1 MAVKRGK
8 LSKAQSEKPRSAGFT
23 GTRRKI
29 ARFGWK
35 PDLPDQRDYSYAVPA
50 EVVKD
55 MTPSVD
61 LRAQCPA
68 VYDQGRI
75 GSCTANGIAGAL
87 EFDMMKQGLA
97 DFTPSR
103 LFIYYNERA
112 MEGTTGS
119 DAGAYIRD
127 GIKSVVSQGDC
138 PESMWTYDDTPAQP
152 DGTFPPGAK
161 AATQPSQ
168 QCYDNAIHHKAMSY
182 QSVDQNLADMKGCL
196 ASGYP
201 FVFGFTVYESFES
214 PEVASTGDVPMPG
227 AGEAIVGGH
236 CVMAVGYDDQD
247 ALFICRNSWGP
258 GWGDAGYFYMHYAYL
273 LDTNLSNDF
282 WTIRV
287 VE

>member
-8 LSKAQSEKPRSAGFT
+8 LSKARPEKSRSSGFT

-29 ARFGWK
+29 ARYGWK

-55 MTPSVD
+55 MSQSVD
-61 LRAQCPA
+61 LRAQCPL
-68 VYDQGRI
+68 VYDQGQI
-75 GSCTANGIAGAL
+75 GSCTANGIAGAI

-127 GIKSVVSQGDC
+127 GIKSVASQGDC

-152 DGTFPPGAK
+152 DGTFPPGSK

-168 QCYDNAIHHKAMSY
+168 QCYDNAIHHKALSY
-182 QSVDQNLADMKGCL
+182 QSIDQNLADMKGCL

-201 FVFGFTVYESFES
+201 FVFGFAVYESFES
-214 PEVASTGDVPMPG
+214 PEVARTGDVPMPG
-227 AGEAIVGGH
+227 AGEAVVGGH

-258 GWGDAGYFYMHYAYL
+258 GWGDAGYFYMPYAYL
-273 LDTNLSNDF
+273 IDTNLSNDF